1 MAVLSLPASG
11 VVYLDTSIVIYS
23 VEIHADYWPV
33 LKSLWDAA
41 RNGAITAISS
51 ELIMLETLVGPLRKR
66 DTRLVPA
73 YDQLFQ
79 SPDLRV
85 VPVSQA
91 ILREAAALRAALPSL
106 RTPDALH
113 AATALVTGCT
123 AFLTNDRGFG
133 HVPHLPLVILDDV
146 LPSR

>member
-11 VVYLDTSIVIYS
+11 VVYVDTSIVIYS
-23 VEIHADYWPV
+23 VETHAVYWPV
-33 LKSLWDAA
+33 LKSLWEAA

-51 ELIMLETLVGPLRKR
+51 ELIVLETLVGPLRKR
-66 DTRLVPA
+66 DSRLVSA

-85 VPVSQA
+85 VPISQV
-91 ILREAAALRAALPSL
+91 ILRKAANLRAGIPSL

-113 AATALVTGCT
+113 AATALVAGCT
-123 AFLTNDRGFG
+123 AFVTNDRGFVQ
-133 HVPHLPLVILDDV
+133 VPRLPVVILDDIAAN
-146 LPSR
+146 R